1 MKKFVLTFLIFT
13 IGLEVLVRTTT
24 VPWIFEPS
32 FSQIGSLRSVE
43 KEIVEANS
51 TKIVFLGNSLTRD
64 AVSPLI
70 VSDSLNLNKKE
81 VLNLGLSAGNYFIDE
96 YLIKSFN
103 VKPEIIFLQVDI
115 GRFEYDQ
122 IEDTY
127 YFIKYSKLNDWNT
140 ISKYWYS
147 PDNFLT
153 SMSKLYASRD
163 IWHRFVFFRN
173 ESENIGEIIKKDQL
187 GQFEVYKNNET
198 LNEGNFD
205 LQKYKN
211 YKETIDGSNSL
222 IYLKKICKFSQENN
236 INLNFIHMPIKI
248 DSDSTEADIVNDFLL
263 YIEKQ
268 CSGVQ
273 GVYNF
278 ANFNFENNNIFLDY
292 GHLNNI
298 GAEEFSKNLMI
309 SYEK

>member
-1 MKKFVLTFLIFT
+1 MEIYFPILILFLIEFVDIYFKNNKLLEKKNLTNLIISSYVVLFILFAAESIRHLYIFNFKMKKFVLTFLIFT

-147 PDNFLT
+147 PDNF
-153 SMSKLYASRD
+153 
-163 IWHRFVFFRN
+163 
-173 ESENIGEIIKKDQL
+173 
-187 GQFEVYKNNET
+187 
-198 LNEGNFD
+198 
-205 LQKYKN
+205 
-211 YKETIDGSNSL
+211 
-222 IYLKKICKFSQENN
+222 
-236 INLNFIHMPIKI
+236 
-248 DSDSTEADIVNDFLL
+248 
-263 YIEKQ
+263 
-268 CSGVQ
+268 
-273 GVYNF
+273 
-278 ANFNFENNNIFLDY
+278 
-292 GHLNNI
+292 
-298 GAEEFSKNLMI
+298 
-309 SYEK
+309 

>member
-13 IGLEVLVRTTT
+13 IGLSSCKNNYRALD
-24 VPWIFEPS
+24 FEPS

-163 IWHRFVFFRN
+163 IWHRFVFRN
-173 ESENIGEIIKKDQL
+173 ESENIGEIIKKINWDSL
-187 GQFEVYKNNET
+187 
-198 LNEGNFD
+198 
-205 LQKYKN
+205 KY
-211 YKETIDGSNSL
+211 T
-222 IYLKKICKFSQENN
+222 KIMK
-236 INLNFIHMPIKI
+236 H
-248 DSDSTEADIVNDFLL
+248 
-263 YIEKQ
+263 
-268 CSGVQ
+268 
-273 GVYNF
+273 
-278 ANFNFENNNIFLDY
+278 
-292 GHLNNI
+292 
-298 GAEEFSKNLMI
+298 
-309 SYEK
+309 